1 MSLCR
6 QGERSESGFSLIE
19 LLIATGVM
27 LIVSAAVT
35 SALLQMTSGQQTIWN
50 RTEMHS
56 GVRSATELLQ
66 QEVGQAG
73 RITLPA
79 AVALAGGAAAGAS
92 TVALT
97 SVTGMFVGERLTVGT
112 GDLEETVTVTALNAG
127 ANTITATFVNGHAAG
142 SPVRALGGFSEGIVP
157 TTTANGSTGTR
168 LKLFG
173 DINGDGSMVFVEY
186 FCDTAG
192 GQLYRNSMSYDAD
205 AKPALTNAMILLN
218 NIQPNP
224 NAEPCFIYEE
234 KTVMMNGTNYTFV
247 INVAITLTVQTQA
260 VDSVTKEYQYETK
273 ALLNVAP
280 RNIFNAWE
288 LASSGSTARIQATP
302 ASVTAL
308 LPEPPEVEDEG

>member
-1 MSLCR
+1 MSVPR
-6 QGERSESGFSLIE
+6 DRSNSEAGFTLIE
-19 LLIATGVM
+19 LLISTAVM
-27 LIVSAAVT
+27 LLISATVT
-35 SALLQMTSGQQTIWN
+35 SALMQMTSSQQTIWN

-79 AVALAGGAAAGAS
+79 AVTLAGGAATGVS
-92 TVALT
+92 TVTLS
-97 SVTGMFVGERLTVGT
+97 SVSGMFVGERLTVGT
-112 GDLEETVTVTALNAG
+112 GALEETVTVTAMNTG
-127 ANTITATFVNGHAAG
+127 ANTITAAFTSAHAAG
-142 SPVRALGGFSEGIVP
+142 APVRALGGFSEGIVP
-157 TTTANGSTGTR
+157 TTAVNGSTGTR

-173 DINGDGSMVFVEY
+173 DINGDGNMVFVEY

-192 GQLYRNSMSYDAD
+192 GHLYRNSMAYDAA

-224 NAEPCFIYEE
+224 ANEPCFTYEE
-234 KTVMMNGTNYTFV
+234 KSVLVDATTYTFV

-260 VDSVTKEYQYETK
+260 KDSVTKVFQHETK
-273 ALLNVAP
+273 AILNVAP
-280 RNIFNAWE
+280 RNVFNAWE
-288 LASSGSTARIQATP
+288 LASSGSTVRIQATP

-308 LPEPPEVEDEG
+308 LPEPAEAEVE